1 MKRILSLAIAL
12 ILMIAVSETLSVRA
26 ENQPSSKTVVLQKRK
41 TQDSP
46 AIRDIVIDPE
56 GRRVPSKPIMCT
68 INANGIE
75 IGGVNPTQIFQYDI
89 CDLDGNCLVSFSSE
103 PEFVEYILSS
113 TEEIE
118 IVLYTEDYIYFG
130 CTFE

>member
-12 ILMIAVSETLSVRA
+12 ILMIAASETLSVRA
-26 ENQPSSKTVVLQKRK
+26 ENQPSSKTVVLQKRR

-46 AIRDIVIDPE
+46 PIRDIVIDPE

-75 IGGVNPTQIFQYDI
+75 MGGIKPAQIFQYDI

-103 PEFVEYILSS
+103 PEFV
-113 TEEIE
+113 
-118 IVLYTEDYIYFG
+118 
-130 CTFE
+130 